1 MFKNKSI
8 ILSGNN
14 NQFNDY
20 FLANYFKKAGNISV
34 VESYL
39 SGEYVGGDILFH
51 YVSNELEKVHDFFQ
65 KDEDDLKTKMT
76 IKESIKNHIK
86 KVVFLSDGSTPVQN
100 DKMIKNL
107 MLKAS
112 LNSSKTS
119 FLYIMIKDCKNMQEM
134 IDFATLALKNGKNG
148 DIFVKKVQQRM
159 TFADRLKSLVKSETK
174 RREDQDS
181 FFSSSEMARVV
192 DYGEFLRVPMES
204 RVLEEA

>member
-39 SGEYVGGDILFH
+39 GGKYRGGDILFH
-51 YVSNELEKVHDFFQ
+51 YVSNELESVHNYFQ
-65 KDEDDLKTKMT
+65 KNEDDLKTKMT
-76 IKESIKNHIK
+76 IKESIKNNIK
-86 KVVFLSDGSTPVQN
+86 KVVFLSDGTTPIQN

-107 MLKAS
+107 MIKAS
-112 LNSSKTS
+112 KESSKTS

-134 IDFATLALKNGKNG
+134 VDFAIFSIKNSKNG
-148 DIFVKKVQQRM
+148 DIFVKKVHERM
-159 TFADRLKSLVKSETK
+159 TFANRLKSLLKSNSKT
-174 RREDQDS
+174 REEQDS
-181 FFSSSEMARVV
+181 LFSSNEMARIV
-192 DYGEFLRVPMES
+192 DYGEFLRVSMES

>member
-20 FLANYFKKAGNISV
+20 FLANYFKKTGNISV
-34 VESYL
+34 VEGYL

-86 KVVFLSDGSTPVQN
+86 KVVFLSDGTTPIQN

-112 LNSSKTS
+112 KQNSKTS
-119 FLYIMIKDCKNMQEM
+119 FLYVMVKDCNNMQEM
-134 IDFATLALKNGKNG
+134 LDFATFALKNGKNG
-148 DIFVKKVQQRM
+148 DLFVKKVHQRL
-159 TFADRLKSLVKSETK
+159 TFADRLKSLVKSESK
-174 RREDQDS
+174 SHLQSDS
-181 FFSSSEMARVV
+181 FYSTSEMARVV